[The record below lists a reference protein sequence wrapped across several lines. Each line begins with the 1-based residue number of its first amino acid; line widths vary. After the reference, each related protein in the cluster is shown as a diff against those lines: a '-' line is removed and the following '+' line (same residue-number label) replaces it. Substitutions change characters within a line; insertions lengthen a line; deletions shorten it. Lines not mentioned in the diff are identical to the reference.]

1 MPFSPAEIDYL
12 RKSLQA
18 TPAIRPDA
26 REPNQ
31 FRPVDAAQNFLPA
44 TNGSARIRTADGG
57 ECIVGVKAK
66 VVKNTAVDELVAVD
80 VDIDDTRDDSPL
92 PKLLASVLQTLIL
105 SSIDTNRLRLTRSNY
120 AFKLHIDALV
130 LSHTSFPLNLVS
142 LAIFLALKCT
152 RLPLL
157 TSSANDDEHEEVP
170 VFSDDWEE
178 SLALCGGEILAKN
191 SNLDAQTAVSWT
203 PPLVFA
209 LAVVGGNILVDPTH
223 EEESVSDLGLIMGW
237 CNGQVC
243 APLRIIDLASAGGNV
258 SPEQL
263 SQQQSM
269 LEQGVDLNMKG
280 TSRKLI
286 MRAYSLLSS
295 TAPEVVAALDGAAD
309 EESGALF

>member
-18 TPAIRPDA
+18 TPTIRPDA

-44 TNGSARIRTADGG
+44 TNGSARIRTSDGG

-66 VVKNTAVDELVAVD
+66 VVKNSSVDELIAVE
-80 VDIDDTRDDSPL
+80 VDIDDIRDDSPL
-92 PKLLASVLQTLIL
+92 PKILSAVLQTLIL

-157 TSSANDDEHEEVP
+157 VSSANDEEHEEVP

-178 SLALCGGEILAKN
+178 SLALCGGEILANN
-191 SNLDAQTAVSWT
+191 SGSEAVAWT

-209 LAVVGGNILVDPTH
+209 LAVVGNNILVDPTH

-243 APLRIIDLASAGGNV
+243 APIRIIDLASAGGNV

-269 LEQGVDLNMKG
+269 LEQGIDLNLKG

-286 MRAYSLLSS
+286 MKAYSLLTH
-295 TAPEVVAALDGAAD
+295 TAPEVVAALDATA
-309 EESGALF
+309 EEEDGALF